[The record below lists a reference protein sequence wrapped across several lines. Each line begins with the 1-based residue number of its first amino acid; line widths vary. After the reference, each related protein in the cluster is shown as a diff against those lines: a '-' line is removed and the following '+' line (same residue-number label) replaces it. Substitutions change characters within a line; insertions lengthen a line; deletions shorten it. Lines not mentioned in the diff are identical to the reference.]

1 MMFFFKGQVSVNN
14 RPLIFEKASHLKHLL
29 LQSSPHKDMEI
40 YVAKA
45 LLNTPGDSENVKI
58 TSRIFSPNQFPGVG
72 YTVLENY
79 KKNVSYGSK
88 AQLG

>member
-1 MMFFFKGQVSVNN
+1 
-14 RPLIFEKASHLKHLL
+14 
-29 LQSSPHKDMEI
+29 MEI

-72 YTVLENY
+72 YIVLENY
-79 KKNVSYGSK
+79 KKMSHMIRKLSQVR
-88 AQLG
+88 